1 MIYCTSDWH
10 FNHDKPFIYQ
20 PRGFLSIEE
29 MNQAIIEK
37 HNSIVKPD
45 DIVYCLGDCC
55 LGGSEED
62 VLNENKKLIEK
73 LNGQIHIIRGN
84 HCTNKRVEMY
94 KTCSNVVECEGY
106 ATVIKYRKYY
116 FYLSHY
122 PTVTTNGKVES
133 LHQVTLN
140 LSGHTHSPQ
149 RFCDE
154 IPFLFNV
161 ALDANYN
168 TPISLD
174 EIIELMK
181 QRFDTIKNLL

>member
-1 MIYCTSDWH
+1 MIYFTSDLHLGHNKSFVYEARGFPSIGEHDETIIQNWNNIITEEDDVYILGDLMLNDNEHGLECLRQLNGHLH
-10 FNHDKPFIYQ
+10 FVIGNHDTPTRIKLY
-20 PRGFLSIEE
+20 EE
-29 MNQAIIEK
+29 A
-37 HNSIVKPD
+37 
-45 DIVYCLGDCC
+45 G
-55 LGGSEED
+55 
-62 VLNENKKLIEK
+62 LI
-73 LNGQIHIIRGN
+73 N
-84 HCTNKRVEMY
+84 
-94 KTCSNVVECEGY
+94 EGY

-149 RFCDE
+149 RFCDK

>member
-1 MIYCTSDWH
+1 MLNDNEHGLECLRQLNGNLH
-10 FNHDKPFIYQ
+10 FVIGNHDSPARIKLY
-20 PRGFLSIEE
+20 EE
-29 MNQAIIEK
+29 A
-37 HNSIVKPD
+37 
-45 DIVYCLGDCC
+45 G
-55 LGGSEED
+55 
-62 VLNENKKLIEK
+62 LI
-73 LNGQIHIIRGN
+73 N
-84 HCTNKRVEMY
+84 
-94 KTCSNVVECEGY
+94 EGY

-149 RFCDE
+149 RFCDK

-161 ALDANYN
+161 ALDANNN

>member
-1 MIYCTSDWH
+1 MIYFTSDLH
-10 FNHDKPFIYQ
+10 FGHNQPFVYEARGFPFIGEHDETIIQNWNNIITEEDDVYILGDLMLNDNEHGLECLRQLNGNLHFVIGNHDSPARIKLY
-20 PRGFLSIEE
+20 EE
-29 MNQAIIEK
+29 
-37 HNSIVKPD
+37 V
-45 DIVYCLGDCC
+45 G
-55 LGGSEED
+55 
-62 VLNENKKLIEK
+62 LI
-73 LNGQIHIIRGN
+73 N
-84 HCTNKRVEMY
+84 
-94 KTCSNVVECEGY
+94 EGY

-149 RFCDE
+149 RFYDE

>member
-1 MIYCTSDWH
+1 MIYFTSDLH
-10 FNHDKPFIYQ
+10 LGHSKSFIYEA
-20 PRGFLSIEE
+20 RGFPS
-29 MNQAIIEK
+29 IEK
-37 HNSIVKPD
+37 HDETIIQNWNNIITAED
-45 DIVYCLGDCC
+45 DVYILGDLMLNDNEHGIEC
-55 LGGSEED
+55 LRQ
-62 VLNENKKLIEK
+62 
-73 LNGQIHIIRGN
+73 LNGHLHFVIGN
-84 HCTNKRVEMY
+84 HDVSTRIKLYEEAGLIN
-94 KTCSNVVECEGY
+94 EGY

-149 RFCDE
+149 RFYDE

-161 ALDANYN
+161 SLDANYN

>member
-1 MIYCTSDWH
+1 MIYFTSDLHLGHNQPFVYEARGFPSIGEHDEIIIQNWNNIITAEDDVYILGDLMLNDNEHGLECLRRLNGHLH
-10 FNHDKPFIYQ
+10 FVIGNHDTPARI
-20 PRGFLSIEE
+20 
-29 MNQAIIEK
+29 
-37 HNSIVKPD
+37 
-45 DIVYCLGDCC
+45 
-55 LGGSEED
+55 
-62 VLNENKKLIEK
+62 KLYEVTGLI
-73 LNGQIHIIRGN
+73 N
-84 HCTNKRVEMY
+84 
-94 KTCSNVVECEGY
+94 EGY

-149 RFCDE
+149 RFYDE